1 MDKSVN
7 SIQKYFYQI
16 QNKNRNYSI
25 LSEDLFFREMKCL
38 ILKDIRYFCTTNY
51 KLSLVRMKSSD
62 EIFQLIKSMSDK
74 EKRFFRKKYIL
85 FISDEDN
92 NYLKLFDE
100 ISRQAGS
107 NEDYDEKKVK
117 EGNYSGKFIKNLS
130 FHKNYLYNSLLNS
143 LAFFNKDSK
152 DIFNVR
158 NLITQAEI
166 LSDKLLYDQSLKIL
180 KRAKK
185 VAYEKDLLNNQFE
198 IINTERL
205 IGKYT
210 NTAEEY
216 TVNSEKFFAEQNDII
231 ELQKNLLDYYVLNEK
246 VGIFLRSF
254 GSGRAREKEDLKEFD
269 KTFENPLLKDINNAR
284 TFFSKYIFYN
294 LHVQYHLTK
303 HNFEEAYEFSK
314 SAADLWENNLNK
326 ITGKLD
332 NYIYSLNNLLN
343 CQSRTRRF
351 KDCELTAGKL
361 INIERRFPENIT
373 ESNKVFIFYSVSV
386 LMLSKYISNTNTA
399 KLISAEDDIKSNLKK
414 YELKITVYQRIILYY
429 FLSISNFIQ
438 SNFGKCLYWNNKIFS
453 LGKTDLSEDYQCY
466 ARIIQLISYFEL
478 GYTDSMEYAL
488 KSAYH
493 FISKRKKVYKYESI
507 IQKYLRRSFRIKTDK
522 ELDDMFSE
530 MKDELNKIIHDA
542 YEKNAFDA
550 FNLIPWLDSRIKKI
564 SVLRALKEMD

>member
-1 MDKSVN
+1 
-7 SIQKYFYQI
+7 
-16 QNKNRNYSI
+16 
-25 LSEDLFFREMKCL
+25 
-38 ILKDIRYFCTTNY
+38 
-51 KLSLVRMKSSD
+51 
-62 EIFQLIKSMSDK
+62 MSDK

-85 FISDEDN
+85 FITDEDN

-100 ISRQAGS
+100 ISKQTDT

-117 EGNYSGKFIKNLS
+117 EGRYSGKFIKNLS

-143 LAFFNKDSK
+143 LVLFNKESK
-152 DIFNVR
+152 DVFNVR

-166 LSDKLLYDQSLKIL
+166 LSDKLLYGQSLKIL
-180 KRAKK
+180 KRAKRI
-185 VAYEKDLLNNQFE
+185 AYEKDLLNNQYE

-205 IGKYT
+205 IDKYT
-210 NTAEEY
+210 NSVEEY
-216 TVNSEKFFAEQNDII
+216 AANAEKLFEEQYNIF

-246 VGIFLRSF
+246 AGLFLRSF
-254 GSGRAREKEDLKEFD
+254 GSGRVRNKEDLKEFE
-269 KTFENPLLKDINNAR
+269 KIFEDPLLKDIKYAK

-294 LHVQYHLTK
+294 LHVQHHLTK
-303 HNFEEAYEFSK
+303 NNFEEAYEFSK
-314 SAADLWENNLNK
+314 SAAALWENNLNK

-343 CQSRTRRF
+343 CQSRTHRYE
-351 KDCELTAGKL
+351 DCEATIAKL
-361 INIERRFPENIT
+361 KNIERRFPENIT
-373 ESNKVFIFYSVSV
+373 ESNKVFIFYSTSV
-386 LMLSKYISNTNTA
+386 LMLSNYISKTNVS
-399 KLISAEDDIKSNLKK
+399 KLISTEDEIINNLTK

-429 FLSISNFIQ
+429 FLSCSNFIQ

-453 LGKTDLSEDYQCY
+453 LGRTDLSGDYQCY

-493 FISKRKKVYKYESI
+493 FFTKRKRVYKYESI

-522 ELDDMFSE
+522 ELEDMFIS
-530 MKDELNKIIHDA
+530 MKDELSKIIHDD

-550 FNLIPWLDSRIKKI
+550 FNLIPWLDSRIRKI
-564 SVLRALKEMD
+564 PVLQALKEMV

>member
-1 MDKSVN
+1 MGESVN
-7 SIQKYFYQI
+7 SVQRYFYLI
-16 QNKNRNYSI
+16 QNKNRNYAI
-25 LSEDLFFREMKCL
+25 LSEYLFFKKLKCL
-38 ILKDIRYFCTTNY
+38 ISKDIRYFCTTNY

-62 EIFQLIKSMSDK
+62 EIFQLINSMSDK

-85 FISDEDN
+85 FIADEDN

-100 ISRQAGS
+100 ISKQTDES
-107 NEDYDEKKVK
+107 EDYDEKKIK
-117 EGNYSGKFIKNLS
+117 EGSYSGKFIKNLS
-130 FHKNYLYNSLLNS
+130 FHKNYLYNTLLNS
-143 LAFFNKDSK
+143 LALYNKESK

-185 VAYEKDLLNNQFE
+185 ITHEKDLLNNQYE
-198 IINTERL
+198 IINAERL

-216 TVNSEKFFAEQNDII
+216 TAKSEMFFADQKNII

-254 GSGRAREKEDLKEFD
+254 GSGRVRDKEDLKEFD
-269 KTFENPLLKDINNAR
+269 KTFDNPLLKNIENAK

-294 LHVQYHLTK
+294 LHLQYHLTK

-314 SAADLWENNLNK
+314 SAAALWENNLNK

-332 NYIYSLNNLLN
+332 NYIFSLNNLLN
-343 CQSRTRRF
+343 CQSRTLRY
-351 KDCELTAGKL
+351 KDCELTLVRLKD
-361 INIERRFPENIT
+361 IERRFPENIT

-386 LMLSKYISNTNTA
+386 LMLSNYISNTNIA

-429 FLSISNFIQ
+429 FLSCSNFIR
-438 SNFGKCLYWNNKIFS
+438 SDFVNCLYWNNKIFN
-453 LGKTDLSEDYQCY
+453 LGRTDLSEDYQCY
-466 ARIIQLISYFEL
+466 AKIIQLISYFEL

-493 FISKRKKVYKYESI
+493 FITKRKKVYKYESI

-522 ELDDMFSE
+522 ELEDMFRE
-530 MKDELNKIIHDA
+530 MKDELKAILNDD

-550 FNLIPWLDSRIKKI
+550 FNIIPWLDSRIRKI
-564 SVLRALKEMD
+564 PVLQALREMD

>member
-1 MDKSVN
+1 
-7 SIQKYFYQI
+7 
-16 QNKNRNYSI
+16 
-25 LSEDLFFREMKCL
+25 
-38 ILKDIRYFCTTNY
+38 
-51 KLSLVRMKSSD
+51 MKSSD

-100 ISRQAGS
+100 ISKQTDT

-117 EGNYSGKFIKNLS
+117 EGSYSGKFIKNLS
-130 FHKNYLYNSLLNS
+130 FHKNYLYNTLLNS

-152 DIFNVR
+152 DNFTVR
-158 NLITQAEI
+158 NMITQAEI

-180 KRAKK
+180 QRAMKI
-185 VAYEKDLLNNQFE
+185 ASEKDLLNAKFE
-198 IINTERL
+198 IINAERL

-231 ELQKNLLDYYVLNEK
+231 ELQKNLLDYYILNEK
-246 VGIFLRSF
+246 VGIFLRNF
-254 GSGRAREKEDLKEFD
+254 GSGRARDKEDLKEFD
-269 KTFENPLLKDINNAR
+269 KTFENPLLKDIKNAR

-314 SAADLWENNLNK
+314 SAAALWENNLNK

-343 CQSRTRRF
+343 CQSRTLRY
-351 KDCELTAGKL
+351 KDCELTVARLKD
-361 INIERRFPENIT
+361 IERRFPENIT

-399 KLISAEDDIKSNLKK
+399 KLISVEDDIKSNLNK

-429 FLSISNFIQ
+429 FLSCSNFIQ
-438 SNFGKCLYWNNKIFS
+438 SNFEKCLYWNNKIFN

-493 FISKRKKVYKYESI
+493 FFTKRQRVYKYESI

-522 ELDDMFSE
+522 ELEDMFRE
-530 MKDELNKIIHDA
+530 MKNELNAIINDA

-550 FNLIPWLDSRIKKI
+550 FNLIPWLDSRIRKI
-564 SVLRALKEMD
+564 PVLHVLKEKVQVEN